1 MRGRK
6 SGATVTKDDLTYSN
20 LQTLLKPYAPKGRS
34 ESASFL
40 NWFFE
45 NIYRLNDVDAD
56 DAICD
61 EKNDKGIDGIYVDN
75 TAQEVQ
81 FFQSKITQKDG
92 RTLGDADLKAFSGAL
107 NQFRTADSIDAIIA
121 GNANADLKRIL
132 TRQNVKQ
139 LVVDGYKVVGY
150 FVANQDKDQNCVEYL
165 QHVNDLTVYDREKI
179 ALEFIDFDASEGV
192 KGKFGFDVSYAG
204 LLEVAM
210 DAGTKAYLFPAKAS
224 ELIKLDGIEDDTLF
238 KQNVRLT
245 LGNTAVN
252 KSISASISDKSE
264 HKNFPLYHNGITLLC
279 RSADFDKASD
289 KLNINDYVVVNG
301 AQSISTF
308 YKNASSLSDDLR
320 VFVKV
325 IALVDNELSRK
336 ITINSNNQNAIKVR
350 DLRSN
355 HSVMLRLKAEFER
368 SFPEYAFEIK
378 RGEEA
383 QPGKIIISNEDAGRL
398 LMAFDLNQPYSSH
411 QVYKVFDEN
420 YGDIFG
426 RPEVTAGRIVFLS
439 ELFEHV
445 SEGLKELDNVAMGGY
460 ALTRYFLLN
469 VVRHIMDKSEA
480 AKEIISSRT
489 ALDQKA
495 NRDRLLDQV
504 PAVVSDL
511 VIDFNYEIGEEAE
524 SLDYKRD
531 LKSPERVRAWRNRL
545 LSSYEKELKK
555 GKASRFV

>member
-1 MRGRK
+1 M
-6 SGATVTKDDLTYSN
+6 TKDDLTYDK
-20 LQTLLKPYAPKGRS
+20 LQVLLKTYAAKGRS

-61 EKNDKGIDGIYVDN
+61 ERNDKGIDGIYVDN

-81 FFQSKITQKDG
+81 FFQSKITQRDG

-107 NQFRTADSIDAIIA
+107 NQFRTPESIDAVLA
-121 GNANADLKRIL
+121 GNANSDLKRIL
-132 TRQNVKQ
+132 LRQNVRQ
-139 LVVDGYKVVGY
+139 LVIDGYKVVGF
-150 FVANQDKDQNCVEYL
+150 FVANQDPDNNCREYL
-165 QHVNDLTVYDREKI
+165 QHVDDLTVYDREKI
-179 ALEFIDFDASEGV
+179 ALEYIDFDASEGV

-204 LLEVAM
+204 HLEITM
-210 DAGTKAYLFPAKAS
+210 DAGTKAFLFPAKAS
-224 ELIKLDGIEDDTLF
+224 DLINLDGIEDDTLF

-252 KSISASISDKSE
+252 KSISASIGDKGE

-279 RSADFDKASD
+279 ASAEYDKSHD
-289 KLNINDYVVVNG
+289 KLNVKDYVVVNG

-308 YKNASSLSDDLR
+308 YKNASSLTDDLR

-325 IALVDNELSRK
+325 IALADNELARK

-355 HSVMLRLKAEFER
+355 HSIMLRLKAEFEAQ
-368 SFPEYAFEIK
+368 FPDYVFEIK
-378 RGEEA
+378 RGEET
-383 QPGKIIISNEDAGRL
+383 PLGKKLISNEDAGRL
-398 LMAFDLNQPYSSH
+398 LMAFDLDQPYSSH
-411 QVYKVFDEN
+411 QIYKVFDEN

-426 RPEVTAGRIVFLS
+426 RPEVTASRIVFLND
-439 ELFEHV
+439 LFQII
-445 SEGLKELDNVAMGGY
+445 SSGLADLNNVAMGGY

-469 VVRHIMDKSEA
+469 VVRHIMDKSDVA
-480 AKEIISSRT
+480 HEIIVSRT
-489 ALDQKA
+489 SLEDQA
-495 NRDRLLDQV
+495 NRKRLLDQV
-504 PAVVSDL
+504 GDVISDL
-511 VIDFNYEIGEEAE
+511 VIDFNYEIGEEGDV
-524 SLDYKRD
+524 LDYKRD
-531 LKSPERVRAWRNRL
+531 LKSPERVRGWRNRL

-555 GKASRFV
+555 GKASKFE